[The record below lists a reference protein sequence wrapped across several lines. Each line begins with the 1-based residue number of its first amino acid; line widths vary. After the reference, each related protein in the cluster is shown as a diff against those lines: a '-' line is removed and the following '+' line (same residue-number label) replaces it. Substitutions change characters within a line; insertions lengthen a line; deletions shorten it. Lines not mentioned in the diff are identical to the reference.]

1 MLCFRLFF
9 KQSNMTYLGE
19 KGIRILEDYPVAD
32 NSDLADKPE
41 QNDLQTAWSEED
53 KRYEEK
59 TGVIEVAGRQYQ
71 FKVSVPLLR
80 YRDGRDDPF
89 TDGMGRAITEVAPD
103 LEAPHDIVIPVLP
116 GWGETS
122 AQFEGDFL
130 EIMLDVLKE
139 AGYENPKVMGINPAG
154 RGTPEYLGE
163 RNKNRISGV
172 RMMDEIYD
180 AQNIADALVG
190 RGYFGKDGRRPEV
203 AVIGHSMG
211 ALDSSAFLN
220 VLNNKGG
227 VPGNG
232 KNHDLRVDRLL
243 HMMPA
248 VDGPFAMVRAKFLW
262 AVRKQVLAS
271 VKQAVPGKGSLS
283 LNEQDYHRIMFGDE
297 NFRDDE
303 QYARS
308 VPDSARRF
316 LQLTLNFRRRFAEV
330 YKEGGPADGVKM
342 TVWKGGND
350 KLIPDNAITDLPRL
364 TAANGLSAASVEL
377 LPDLSHSIPFRLR
390 DAQREQVKAALG
402 KFFS

>member
-1 MLCFRLFF
+1 M
-9 KQSNMTYLGE
+9 E
-19 KGIRILEDYPVAD
+19 A
-32 NSDLADKPE
+32 NSEAKL
-41 QNDLQTAWSEED
+41 DLQPEHRLNSLQSAWNE
-53 KRYEEK
+53 KNKHYEEK
-59 TGVIEVAGRQYQ
+59 SGVIEVGGRQYQ
-71 FKVSVPLLR
+71 FKVTLPQLR

-103 LEAPHDIVIPVLP
+103 FEVAHDIVVPVLP

-130 EIMLDVLKE
+130 EIMLDVLRT
-139 AGYENPKVMGINPAG
+139 AGYSNPKIIGVNPAG

-163 RNKNRISGV
+163 RNRDRISGV
-172 RMMDEIYD
+172 GMMDGIYD

-190 RGYFGKDGRRPEV
+190 RGYFGKEGQKPEV
-203 AVIGHSMG
+203 AIIGHSMG

-227 VPGNG
+227 VPGRG
-232 KNHDLRVDRLL
+232 RDHDLRVDRLL

-248 VDGPFAMVRAKFLW
+248 VDGPFAMMRMKFLW
-262 AVRKQVLAS
+262 AVRKQVMES

-297 NFRDDE
+297 NFRDGE

-316 LQLTLNFRRRFAEV
+316 LQLTLNFRRRFKDV
-330 YKEGGPADGVKM
+330 YKAGGPADGVKM
-342 TVWKGGND
+342 TVWKGGQD

-364 TAANGLSAASVEL
+364 VDSKGLLLGADVET

-390 DAQREQVKAALG
+390 DAQRDQVKAALG